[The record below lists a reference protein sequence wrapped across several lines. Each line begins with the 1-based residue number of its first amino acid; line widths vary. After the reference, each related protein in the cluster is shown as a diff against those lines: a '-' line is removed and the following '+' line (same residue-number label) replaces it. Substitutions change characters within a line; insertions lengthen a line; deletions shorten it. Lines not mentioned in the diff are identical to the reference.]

1 MFVRGAK
8 SAYMAAMT
16 NDLHDIQAE
25 PAPWRDLV
33 LVCRKCSAKLDGRHF
48 GPDGDMT
55 LREALKIHIR
65 ERGLRGIVRAVETD
79 CLDLCPEGAVSV
91 MRIACPDE
99 IVPMPPGATPE
110 AVLER
115 LGLAAEPAVPG

>member
-1 MFVRGAK
+1 MKTSLDA
-8 SAYMAAMT
+8 
-16 NDLHDIQAE
+16 IPAE

-48 GPDGDMT
+48 GPDRDMT
-55 LREALKIHIR
+55 LREALKAHIR
-65 ERGLRGIVRAVETD
+65 QHGLKGVVRAVETD

-91 MRIACPDE
+91 MRIARPDQ
-99 IVPMPPGATPE
+99 IVPMPPGSTPA

-115 LGLAAEPAVPG
+115 LGLSPVGEPADAP